1 MKTLLL
7 IALLPCLLAVRP
19 VKTSTPNK
27 TLTPA
32 NAQVRIA
39 LNLTP
44 WQKFVPH
51 NNRGQPTY
59 RRAKTSKLTLRAAL
73 DRPSH
78 FYVGDW
84 HFVTRPVLWSRQA
97 RQYKTRLTIFQRLG
111 KDRKVEEK
119 IGTLVAAGTLKAYR
133 DLYILQNFQKKTFK
147 DADGNPR
154 LRVVTGFTHDNKNK
168 RVAASRQKKKH

>member
-7 IALLPCLLAVRP
+7 SALLPYLMAVQPVNKRP
-19 VKTSTPNK
+19 AQ

-32 NAQVRIA
+32 EAQVRIA
-39 LNLTP
+39 LTLIP

-59 RRAKTSKLTLRAAL
+59 RRTKERKLTLRAAL

-84 HFVTRPVLWSRQA
+84 HFVTRPVFWSRQT

-119 IGTLVAAGTLKAYR
+119 IGSLVAAGTLKAYR

-147 DADGNPR
+147 DANGYPR
-154 LRVVTGFTHDNKNK
+154 LRVVTGFTHED
-168 RVAASRQKKKH
+168 KKKQVAKFRRKKKR

>member
-7 IALLPCLLAVRP
+7 SALLPCLMAAQP
-19 VKTSTPNK
+19 VKTSNK
-27 TLTPA
+27 KLTPDKA
-32 NAQVRIA
+32 KVRIA
-39 LNLTP
+39 LTLIP

-59 RRAKTSKLTLRAAL
+59 RRMKERKLTLRAAL

-84 HFVTRPVLWSRQA
+84 HFVTRPVFWSRRA
-97 RQYKTRLTIFQRLG
+97 RQYKIRLTIFQRLG
-111 KDRKVEEK
+111 KDRKVEER
-119 IGTLVAAGTLKAYR
+119 IGSLVAAGTLKAYR

-154 LRVVTGFTHDNKNK
+154 LRVVTGFTHENN
-168 RVAASRQKKKH
+168 KKKQVAKFRQRKNR

>member
-7 IALLPCLLAVRP
+7 IALLPCLMAVQP
-19 VKTSTPNK
+19 VKNNNK
-27 TLTPA
+27 TLTPDK
-32 NAQVRIA
+32 AQVRIA
-39 LNLTP
+39 LTLIP

-59 RRAKTSKLTLRAAL
+59 RRMKEHKLTLRAAL

-78 FYVGDW
+78 FYVGNW
-84 HFVTRPVLWSRQA
+84 HFVTRPVFWSRQA

-111 KDRKVEEK
+111 KDRKIEEK
-119 IGTLVAAGTLKAYR
+119 IGSLVAVGTLKAYR

-147 DADGNPR
+147 DANGNPR
-154 LRVVTGFTHDNKNK
+154 LRVVTGFTHEDKKK
-168 RVAASRQKKKH
+168 RVAAYRQKKNR

>member
-1 MKTLLL
+1 MKIMLLS
-7 IALLPCLLAVRP
+7 ALVPCLLAVRP
-19 VKTSTPNK
+19 VKTPSQL
-27 TLTPA
+27 LTPA
-32 NAQVRIA
+32 QAQVRIA
-39 LNLTP
+39 LSLTP

-59 RRAKTSKLTLRAAL
+59 RRTKERKLTLRAAL

-84 HFVTRPVLWSRQA
+84 HFVTRPILWSRQT

-111 KDRKVEEK
+111 RDRKVEEK
-119 IGTLVAAGTLKAYR
+119 IGTLVATGTLRAYR

-147 DADGNPR
+147 DANGYPR
-154 LRVVTGFTHDNKNK
+154 LRVVMGFTPDDK
-168 RVAASRQKKKH
+168 RQRLATSRTKKKL